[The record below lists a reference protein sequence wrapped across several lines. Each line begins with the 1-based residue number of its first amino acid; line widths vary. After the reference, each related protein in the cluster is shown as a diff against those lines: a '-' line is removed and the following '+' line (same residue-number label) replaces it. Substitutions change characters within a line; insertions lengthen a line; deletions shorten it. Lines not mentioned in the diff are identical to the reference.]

1 VIEFYNN
8 IPKIDYSKVLIN
20 TLINPFRDFELKSE
34 EYEKYDKE
42 GEHENIKVIR
52 L

>member
-8 IPKIDYSKVLIN
+8 IPKVDYSNIIV
-20 TLINPFRDFELKSE
+20 NPFRDFELKAE
-34 EYEKYDKE
+34 EYEDYEKDE
-42 GEHENIKVIR
+42 EHENIKVIR